1 MHISFGKYGLISEAT
16 FTCLSTTLHLQRNI
30 GYYMAQVFVPSIL
43 IVILSWV
50 SFWIHVDAIPAR
62 ISLGVLTVLTITTQS
77 AGIRAS
83 LPRVSYIKAID
94 VWNSACL
101 VFVFTAL
108 LEYAYINVQTR
119 RHQKS
124 ASKETLLTV
133 ISTDNSIHRL
143 LRDRSQD
150 YRELHNNSVATLQTP
165 FRYMNSS

>member
-1 MHISFGKYGLISEAT
+1 MQYTPFSVNYTCIGLDI
-16 FTCLSTTLHLQRNI
+16 HLERNI
-30 GYYMAQVFVPSIL
+30 GYYLTQTYVPCVL
-43 IVILSWV
+43 VVILSWV
-50 SFWIHVDAIPAR
+50 NFWLSIDAVPAR

-133 ISTDNSIHRL
+133 ISTDN
-143 LRDRSQD
+143 
-150 YRELHNNSVATLQTP
+150 
-165 FRYMNSS
+165 